1 MQILIGGVDKSS
13 LYRQNSLEISDEINA
28 RSTCRF
34 QLTDSTGAYHPANGA
49 TVEIYD
55 NDANLIFGGFVI
67 EPDEM
72 VPFGTSSLIV
82 NVECVDNQAIAD
94 WRLVADSFDSM
105 TTGAIVKDIIDTT
118 LAEEGVW
125 YNPSALSFD
134 GVDDRVDC
142 GNNAV
147 FSLTSTITLEARIK
161 PSATI
166 STFQRCIAN
175 ENAGSGYAFGVF
187 ATNNFEFYGGT
198 AGNVNLK
205 TTSSPLAIDAWQHIA
220 ATYDTS
226 LGSNNLKLFLNGVLV
241 TQKTITTPLAVSGL
255 NLSIGSRPNG
265 GILFAGSI
273 DDVRI
278 WNVARTESEILA
290 SYNRELIGNESGLVG
305 YWKLNEGT
313 GTTALDSTANA
324 NNGTISGATY
334 TTDVQGGQSIQDGA
348 TATRA
353 VFPRIPATA
362 AFEELAE
369 MSSFTWWVDSD
380 KRFYFV
386 DRSTYLAPWNITAT
400 GPIRNVQYRRNED
413 QYRNKQYIR
422 AGQDTT
428 DPQVA
433 IFAGDGERRTFTVA
447 YAIAE
452 TPVIEVDVGAGYVAK
467 TVGIRGL
474 DTGKDWYWNK
484 NEKEISQDDAGTVL
498 TSAHKLKL
506 PSYVGFFPILTVSE
520 SASAIAARKAVSG
533 GTGIREAIEQQ
544 ASIDSSDAALEIAQ
558 GKLVKYARIAGE
570 LVFETD
576 LIGLEVGQ
584 IITVTFPAHEISA
597 VEFLIDR
604 ITISEPFEDQTLR
617 YFVHCVDGQALG
629 NWTTFFKALATQA
642 TTFSIRENEVLIVL
656 KSASDT
662 VTVSESLSYV
672 SATPENRVDFAL
684 VGFSE
689 VYQLIWNDLDA
700 QSLTW
705 NALDALLFTW
715 EELEA
720 WQP

>member
-55 NDANLIFGGFVI
+55 NDDNLIFGGFVK

-94 WRLVADSFDSM
+94 WRLVADSYDSM
-105 TTGAIVKDIIDTT
+105 TTGAIVKDIIDNT

-125 YNPSALSFD
+125 YNPYALSFD
-134 GVDDRVDC
+134 GVDDYVDC
-142 GNNAV
+142 GTGSTLNIT
-147 FSLTSTITLEARIK
+147 TSITIEARIK
-161 PSATI
+161 FTTAQLTDFGVIVGKYKTPSERAYLLYWHHT
-166 STFQRCIAN
+166 TGTMRFWT
-175 ENAGSGYAFGVF
+175 GSGESVQAF
-187 ATNNFEFYGGT
+187 
-198 AGNVNLK
+198 
-205 TTSSPLAIDAWQHIA
+205 SPVADVWYHIA
-220 ATYDTS
+220 AVNNQAGNKRTIYINAVELPSSTS
-226 LGSNNLKLFLNGVLV
+226 YVAGESSTSKTMIGKAESLALFWDG
-241 TQKTITTPLAVSGL
+241 P
-255 NLSIGSRPNG
+255 
-265 GILFAGSI
+265 I

-278 WNVARTESEILA
+278 WEVALTPAQILA

-305 YWKLNEGT
+305 YWKFNEGS
-313 GTTALDSTANA
+313 GLVALDSTANA

-353 VFPRIPATA
+353 VFPRIPATS

-400 GPIRNVQYRRNED
+400 SPIRNVQYRRNED

-428 DPQVA
+428 DPQIA

-452 TPVIEVDVGAGYVAK
+452 TPVIEVDTGAGYVAK

-484 NEKEISQDDAGTVL
+484 GEKEISQDDAGTVL
-498 TSAHKLKL
+498 GTTHLLKL

-520 SASAIAARKAVSG
+520 DATAIAARKAVSG

-544 ASIDSSDAALEIAQ
+544 SSIDSSDAALEIAQ

-576 LIGLEVGQ
+576 TIGLEVGQ
-584 IITVTFPAHEISA
+584 IITVTFPAHEIST

-642 TTFSIRENEVLIVL
+642 ITFSIRENEVLIVL

-672 SATPENRVDFAL
+672 AAAPETRVGYML
-684 VGFSE
+684 VGFGE
-689 VYQLIWNDLDA
+689 VGA
-700 QSLTW
+700 
-705 NALDALLFTW
+705 
-715 EELEA
+715 
-720 WQP
+720 